1 MKLSQ
6 LVPSKNISMLLK
18 GANGMGKTISACTF
32 AREGPIYV
40 FDFDGRMLPV
50 LTYFKKHCPELLD
63 NIEYDTYSSHNA
75 NEFLNKLIGFAKDCR
90 YTAVITDSVTSLT
103 ASAINWSLG
112 FRGSKTRKVNEPNLI
127 PDFDAYKVETSLV
140 SQALDIMKMLPCHII
155 LTAHPLPSLSMSG
168 SGSSMIV
175 SKVTSIV
182 SYGQKVGAIV
192 PGYFNEIYHFA
203 RRVDYNDNTNKRVV
217 FTDQIGDDYAKTA
230 LDIPKEFEITN
241 KLFYDVWRKLV
252 DESQHVEPKKEP
264 TEEELKAAISNPFTQ
279 PSTNNWRT

>member
-6 LVPSKNISMLLK
+6 LIPSKNISMLLK

-32 AREGPIYV
+32 AVEGPIYV

-50 LTYFKKHCPELLD
+50 LTYFKKYCPELLD
-63 NIEYDTYSSHNA
+63 NVNYDTYSSHNA
-75 NEFLNKLIGFAKDCR
+75 NEFLNKLIGFTKDCR
-90 YTAVITDSVTSLT
+90 YTAIITDSVTSLT

-112 FRGSKTRKVNEPNLI
+112 FRGSKVRKSNEPNLI

-203 RRVDYNDNTNKRVV
+203 RRVDYNDNTNRRIVL
-217 FTDQIGDDYAKTA
+217 TDMVGDDFAKTA
-230 LDIPKEFEITN
+230 LDIPKEFDITN
-241 KLFYDVWRKLV
+241 KLFYTVWKELADKSR
-252 DESQHVEPKKEP
+252 DIEPKKEL
-264 TEEELKAAISNPFTQ
+264 TEEELAARIANPFTQ
-279 PSTNNWRT
+279 PTTQTWKT